1 MDGSDPSTHKFRTTL
16 TGIRVELVSHSQ
28 TLGLC
33 TSLLEYLCLFWAW
46 PFITAAVS
54 RRGHDLTGGMCVN
67 SGTVKERE
75 KDRLTLLNL

>member
-1 MDGSDPSTHKFRTTL
+1 MS
-16 TGIRVELVSHSQ
+16 I
-28 TLGLC
+28 LGLAIH
-33 TSLLEYLCLFWAW
+33 YRRVA
-46 PFITAAVS
+46 S